1 MTEVTIH
8 AAKTQLSKLVARAE
22 AGEEV
27 LIVRGR
33 EREPVAKL
41 VPVRAPA
48 RPRVPG
54 SLKGLIHVPDS
65 FFDPLPD
72 EELEAWGQL

>member
-41 VPVRAPA
+41 VPVRAKRGPT
-48 RPRVPG
+48 PG
-54 SLKGLIHVPDS
+54 FLKGQIEVPDS

-72 EELEAWGQL
+72 DELEAWGQV

>member
-41 VPVRAPA
+41 VPVRDA

-65 FFDPLPD
+65 FFDPLPAD
-72 EELEAWGQL
+72 ELEAWGQV